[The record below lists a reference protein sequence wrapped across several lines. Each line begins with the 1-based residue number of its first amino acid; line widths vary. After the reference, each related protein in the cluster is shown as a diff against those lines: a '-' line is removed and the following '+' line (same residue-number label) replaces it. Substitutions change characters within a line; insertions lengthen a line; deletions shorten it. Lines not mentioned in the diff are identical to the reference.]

1 MYGRKAKI
9 AMGDAGSSSGRI
21 ACYLLLSKW
30 FDNIRWSDIGKLAGQ
45 TAVCDSPS
53 TSKLVERSDLYVS
66 WNCADCMDWHCN
78 ISYGLLS
85 QPTDR
90 CGVWIGAVGGHQTN
104 PANPNE

>member
-9 AMGDAGSSSGRI
+9 AVGDAGSSSGRI

-90 CGVWIGAVGGHQTN
+90 CGVWI
-104 PANPNE
+104 